1 MATVFLRTV
10 IIYILFIL
18 CLRLVGKRQVG
29 ELQLSELV
37 TTFMLS
43 ELAVNPIQDFSI
55 PIAYAIIPLILL
67 LVFEVIMS
75 FLVTKSNLLK
85 KAFFGDPSIIVK
97 NGVVNQKELSR
108 LRIGVSELLGELRL
122 KGFSD
127 VSEID
132 YAILEQNGKLSVFP
146 KVENRPVSIS
156 DLDIKKKEDGI
167 SHPLIVDGKINQSN
181 LIYAN
186 KSEKW
191 LNSYLARH
199 SINIKDVFLLTCND
213 ANSINIIMKEE
224 K

>member
-1 MATVFLRTV
+1 MATVFFRTV
-10 IIYILFIL
+10 IIYFLFIL
-18 CLRLVGKRQVG
+18 SIRLMGKRQVG

-67 LVFEVIMS
+67 LTFEVVMS
-75 FLVTKSNLLK
+75 FLVTKSNFLK
-85 KAFFGDPSIIVK
+85 KIFFGNPSIIVQ
-97 NGVVNQKELSR
+97 NGVLNQKELSR
-108 LRIGVSELLGELRL
+108 LRIGASELLSELRL

-127 VSEID
+127 ISEID

-146 KVENRPVSIS
+146 KAENKPVAIK
-156 DLDIKKKEDGI
+156 DLGIKKEEDGI

-181 LIYAN
+181 LTYAN
-186 KSEKW
+186 KTEKW
-191 LNSYLARH
+191 LKSYLARH
-199 SINIKDVFLLTCND
+199 AINLNEVFLLTCND
-213 ANSINIIMKEE
+213 ANTVNIIIKEE

>member
-10 IIYILFIL
+10 IIYVLFIF

-55 PIAYAIIPLILL
+55 PIAYAIVPLILL

-75 FLVTKSNLLK
+75 FLVTKSNLIK
-85 KAFFGDPSIIVK
+85 KALFGNPSIIIK
-97 NGVVNQKELSR
+97 DGALNQKELSR
-108 LRIGVSELLGELRL
+108 LRIGISELLAELRI

-127 VSEID
+127 ISEID

-146 KVENRPVSIS
+146 KVKNQPITIG
-156 DLDIKKKEDGI
+156 DLDIKKKEGGI
-167 SHPLIVDGKINQSN
+167 SHPLITDGKINQSN
-181 LIYAN
+181 LLLAN
-186 KSEKW
+186 KTEKW
-191 LNSYLARH
+191 LLSYLKKH
-199 SINIKDVFLLTCND
+199 SININEVFLLTCND
-213 ANSINIIMKEE
+213 ANAINIIMKGE